1 MAFFMGLSLNFD
13 FPYRPSN
20 LMNLE
25 RLRSAQVKVVFQQI
39 MGLPLIFGNSPQLG
53 LFWSIG
59 CTVTATKQT
68 ILRTKLFYNQ
78 PFRLKSYKTDKF
90 LDLSKKTTSFLLF
103 VSINL

>member
-39 MGLPLIFGNSPQLG
+39 MDLPLIFGYSPQLG

-59 CTVTATKQT
+59 CKVTATKQT
-68 ILRTKLFYNQ
+68 ILQSKLFYNQ
-78 PFRLKSYKTDKF
+78 HFTNSLTKP
-90 LDLSKKTTSFLLF
+90 
-103 VSINL
+103 